1 MGASLTLAVHYG
13 FSRWMLAMRE
23 AADQTRWTGKGTWER
38 ADGESE
44 KSLERGGRSMEGR
57 HRGDAKGKEHE
68 KERRSASVIA
78 ERYWAMLHRC
88 GCGYWIR
95 YVSVTLI
102 HTFPKTLI
110 REYG

>member
-1 MGASLTLAVHYG
+1 MGASLTLVVHYD

-23 AADQTRWTGKGTWER
+23 AQI
-38 ADGESE
+38 
-44 KSLERGGRSMEGR
+44 ERGGRGR
-57 HRGDAKGKEHE
+57 EPGREQMGKVRNRSSAAADRWRAGDAKGKEHE
-68 KERRSASVIA
+68 KERRSASVID

-95 YVSVTLI
+95 YVSGTRI
-102 HTFPKTLI
+102 HTFPKTPI